1 MPTIPASPSL
11 PVGLTQSDVDRIT
24 VALQGGRAPATRGV
38 YACAWR
44 AWTRWCAGCDLPP
57 VPASPHLVC
66 TYLTQ
71 RAEAGVGMSTL
82 ELACAAI
89 GAHHRDLDLPDP
101 TRHDTPH
108 RIPRRLRPRERG
120 SPGIW

>member
-44 AWTRWCAGCDLPP
+44 ARTRWCAGRDLPP

-66 TYLTQ
+66 AYLTQ
-71 RAEAGVGMSTL
+71 RAEAGVGMSTP

-89 GAHHRDLDLPDP
+89 GAHDRDLDLPDP
-101 TRHDTPH
+101 TPARHPASDPPKT
-108 RIPRRLRPRERG
+108 
-120 SPGIW
+120 SPTGTR